1 MLEVTEENLTPEQK
15 IELDKVLDEVV
26 SIVVVHKPTLENAGK
41 DVMTRHITAFAK
53 AVVQSFKER
62 FPDTVCEE
70 SDFAIVK
77 VNFDT
82 RNISI
87 LNIG

>member
-1 MLEVTEENLTPEQK
+1 MLEVQEQDLTSEQK
-15 IELDKVLDEVV
+15 EALDKTLDEVV

-62 FPDTVCEE
+62 FPDTPCEE

-77 VNFDT
+77 VNFET
-82 RNISI
+82 RNIAI